1 MTFALTV
8 DAHIFREH
16 LNKIASNYKTE
27 GATLIPVVK
36 GNGYGFGRETL
47 IREANLIGA
56 AQIAVANVWELS
68 SALTQTSGQVLVLE
82 PFNPVDRLAVAQWEL
97 SLHKDADRV
106 TAILST
112 NSMAEAQSVGI
123 KKVLLDGATSMHRFG
138 MARHEMATLIRDN
151 TSQVEISGL
160 SLHSPIADPVVTHF
174 AALEMTAGINT
185 QITSNRVLE
194 ILSWLA
200 SYQAIARENSLALKV
215 SLSHLTSNDIKTIK
229 LAYPDFELDIRTG
242 TQLWLGCPKA
252 LHATGD
258 VLAIHEITKSTHVGY
273 RQVESANNQRLV
285 VVSGGTAH
293 GVALAAPADRSTLR
307 KKGIALA
314 EGINEV
320 RGKVRSPFTKGA
332 ESFVFAEPPHMHVSL
347 LWTNSLSINVG
358 DKLDCIVRNT
368 TATFDVVVGL

>member
-16 LNKIASNYKTE
+16 LNKISSNYKLV
-27 GATLIPVVK
+27 GAAVVPVVK
-36 GNGYGFGRETL
+36 GNGYGFGRELL
-47 IREANLIGA
+47 IREANLLGA
-56 AQIAVANVWELS
+56 SQIAIANVWELA
-68 SALTQTSGQVLVLE
+68 SALTQTSSQVLVLE
-82 PFNPVDRLAVAQWEL
+82 PFDPADRLAVGQWEL
-97 SLHKDADRV
+97 ALRTDADRV
-106 TAILST
+106 TAILSS
-112 NSMAEAQSVGI
+112 NALAEAKSVGI
-123 KKVLLDGATSMHRFG
+123 TKILLDGATSMHRFG
-138 MARHEMATLIRDN
+138 MARHEMSSLIRDN
-151 TSQVEISGL
+151 DRQLEIVGL
-160 SLHSPIADPVVTHF
+160 SLHSPIAEPVVTHF

-185 QITSNRVLE
+185 QSTTNRVLE

-200 SYQAIARENSLALKV
+200 SYQAMAKENSLPLRA
-215 SLSHLTSNDIKTIK
+215 SLSHLTSSDIKTIK
-229 LAYPDFELDIRTG
+229 LAYPDFALDVRTG

-273 RQVESANNQRLV
+273 RQIESTSNQRLL

-320 RGKVRSPFTKGA
+320 RGKVRSPFTKGG
-332 ESFVFAEPPHMHVSL
+332 ENFIFAEPPHMHVSL

-358 DKLDCIVRNT
+358 DRLDCIVRNT
-368 TATFDVVVGL
+368 TANFDVVVGL